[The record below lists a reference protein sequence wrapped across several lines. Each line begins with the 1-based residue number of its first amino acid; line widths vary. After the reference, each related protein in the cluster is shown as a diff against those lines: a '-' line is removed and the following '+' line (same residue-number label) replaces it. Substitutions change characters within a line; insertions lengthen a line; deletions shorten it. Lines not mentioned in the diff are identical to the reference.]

1 MPAAFN
7 ASSFLAAMGGKG
19 KTVQGIVEGV
29 VNGGMLRVTML
40 PSLQQTTVV
49 GGWDRVADRC

>member
-1 MPAAFN
+1 MMVAAFN

-40 PSLQQTTVV
+40 PSLQQATVV
-49 GGWDRVADRC
+49 GR